1 MFQTARLKLH
11 EILSKE
17 EKKKKKEKDEGE
29 EKGGEK
35 GKTGGKKDR
44 VRSDI
49 LAYVSSLW
57 RNMLKRSYLSNWFLL
72 NRFI

>member
-1 MFQTARLKLH
+1 MFQTVRVKLH

-17 EKKKKKEKDEGE
+17 EKKKEKDEGE
-29 EKGGEK
+29 KKGGEE

-49 LAYVSSLW
+49 FAYVSSL
-57 RNMLKRSYLSNWFLL
+57 
-72 NRFI
+72 